1 MVRAVARG
9 YLQSSVKRF
18 LTRFNL
24 TKREREVI
32 ALLAHG
38 LKPKDICRRLH
49 SSDKAV
55 YATLARACKKTGWL
69 DYYQLVGKLLEF
81 TCQSLGHRRPNIP
94 PSSALQVLAAPTT
107 PHRKHQPAP

>member
-1 MVRAVARG
+1 MLQRMVRAVARG

-49 SSDKAV
+49 S
-55 YATLARACKKTGWL
+55 R
-69 DYYQLVGKLLEF
+69 
-81 TCQSLGHRRPNIP
+81 
-94 PSSALQVLAAPTT
+94 
-107 PHRKHQPAP
+107 